1 MTKIKFRTDVFIRG
15 VCCSACS
22 GVTLPPSGPSE
33 NLPVCLQ
40 QQLGYQDEEER
51 SLNSLDDSPA
61 FPLLSSSSSRSRSRG
76 NSLDRDRQLLEDLL
90 SFYLTAPSSSSS
102 SSSSLSRHAGG
113 GGGTAAAGFPSSSSS
128 SFFSDLDF
136 PLDYGEN
143 YVSQVAQL
151 KKQQEEEKKK
161 QQEEYDALSGLDGEW
176 TDGQDS

>member
-1 MTKIKFRTDVFIRG
+1 MFIRG
-15 VCCSACS
+15 VCCSDRS

-61 FPLLSSSSSRSRSRG
+61 FPLLSSSSSSRSRSRG

-113 GGGTAAAGFPSSSSS
+113 GRTAAAGFPSSSSSSS

-151 KKQQEEEKKK
+151 KKQQQQEEEKKK

-176 TDGQDS
+176 TDGQKDS

>member
-1 MTKIKFRTDVFIRG
+1 MFIRG
-15 VCCSACS
+15 VCCSARS
-22 GVTLPPSGPSE
+22 GVTLPPSGPSK

-61 FPLLSSSSSRSRSRG
+61 FPLLSSSSSRSGSQG
-76 NSLDRDRQLLEDLL
+76 NSLDRDQQLLEDLL

-102 SSSSLSRHAGG
+102 SSSSLSRHTGG
-113 GGGTAAAGFPSSSSS
+113 GGRTAAAGFPSSSSS

-136 PLDYGEN
+136 PLNYGEN

-151 KKQQEEEKKK
+151 KKQQQQEEEKKKK

-176 TDGQDS
+176 TDGPESVLY

>member
-1 MTKIKFRTDVFIRG
+1 MFIRG
-15 VCCSACS
+15 VCRSARS
-22 GVTLPPSGPSE
+22 GVILPPSGPSE

-40 QQLGYQDEEER
+40 QRLGYQDEEER

-61 FPLLSSSSSRSRSRG
+61 FPLLSSSSSRSRPRG

-102 SSSSLSRHAGG
+102 SSSSVSRHAG
-113 GGGTAAAGFPSSSSS
+113 GGGTAAAGFPPSSSSSSSS

-151 KKQQEEEKKK
+151 KKQQQQQEEEKKK

-176 TDGQDS
+176 TDGQTDS

>member
-1 MTKIKFRTDVFIRG
+1 MFIRG
-15 VCCSACS
+15 VCCSARS

-61 FPLLSSSSSRSRSRG
+61 FPLLSSSSSSSRSRSRG
-76 NSLDRDRQLLEDLL
+76 NALDRDRQLLEDLL

-102 SSSSLSRHAGG
+102 SSSLSRHAGGG

-128 SFFSDLDF
+128 SSSFFSDLDF
-136 PLDYGEN
+136 PLNYGEN

-151 KKQQEEEKKK
+151 KKQQQQQQEEKKK
-161 QQEEYDALSGLDGEW
+161 QQAEYDALSGLDGE
-176 TDGQDS
+176 